1 MVAASQATTTGT
13 TLGLGTAFKGL
24 GISIK
29 NAAKSMWTFM
39 TSNPVG
45 WIMGIGAAVYGVIK
59 LYDALTV
66 SLKEQ
71 KEELQKTKEA
81 YEEYIWIK

>member
-1 MVAASQATTTGT
+1 
-13 TLGLGTAFKGL
+13 
-24 GISIK
+24 
-29 NAAKSMWTFM
+29 M